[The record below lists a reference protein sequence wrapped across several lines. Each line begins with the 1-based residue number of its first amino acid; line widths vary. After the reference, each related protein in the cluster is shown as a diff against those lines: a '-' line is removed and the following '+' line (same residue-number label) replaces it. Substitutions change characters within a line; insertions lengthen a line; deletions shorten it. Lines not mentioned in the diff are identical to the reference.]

1 MPELP
6 EVGILKEELRREV
19 VGRRVEVVGVF
30 VKKEGEFPVAQ
41 LREAVEGR
49 AIVEV
54 RRRGKMQVLH
64 FEGGH
69 SLVIH
74 LMMVGQLLLSPPFT
88 GEPHDIW
95 LRLKFA
101 DGARLTLGQVGLK
114 YVHLLSTAEVD
125 NWPPVVKLTADP
137 LDDSFTVDLLRRLLA
152 KKRGAI
158 KATLMDQSAIAGLG
172 NVYADEILFRARLYP
187 QRRASDLSEEEV
199 ERFHPGIVAELQRGL
214 ELGGSSEMAFLH
226 LDGSE
231 CSYQEIFQIKGRKG
245 EPCFVCATPFERVE
259 VGGRGTYFCPRCQV
273 SYQSSSSSDSSQS
286 PSS

>member
-6 EVGILKEELRREV
+6 EVGIPKEELRREV

-88 GEPHDIW
+88 GEPHDI
-95 LRLKFA
+95 
-101 DGARLTLGQVGLK
+101 
-114 YVHLLSTAEVD
+114 
-125 NWPPVVKLTADP
+125 
-137 LDDSFTVDLLRRLLA
+137 
-152 KKRGAI
+152 
-158 KATLMDQSAIAGLG
+158 
-172 NVYADEILFRARLYP
+172 
-187 QRRASDLSEEEV
+187 
-199 ERFHPGIVAELQRGL
+199 
-214 ELGGSSEMAFLH
+214 
-226 LDGSE
+226 
-231 CSYQEIFQIKGRKG
+231 
-245 EPCFVCATPFERVE
+245 
-259 VGGRGTYFCPRCQV
+259 
-273 SYQSSSSSDSSQS
+273 
-286 PSS
+286 

>member
-1 MPELP
+1 VPELP

-54 RRRGKMQVLH
+54 RRRGKMHVLH

-88 GEPHDIW
+88 GEPHDIC

-137 LDDSFTVDLLRRLLA
+137 LDDS
-152 KKRGAI
+152 
-158 KATLMDQSAIAGLG
+158 
-172 NVYADEILFRARLYP
+172 
-187 QRRASDLSEEEV
+187 
-199 ERFHPGIVAELQRGL
+199 
-214 ELGGSSEMAFLH
+214 
-226 LDGSE
+226 
-231 CSYQEIFQIKGRKG
+231 KG
-245 EPCFVCATPFERVE
+245 EPCFVCATPIERVE